1 MKKQIIAKLLV
12 LAMVLAMVPVTVL
25 AASAA
30 GSNLGYSA
38 NYGYYSIGKD
48 TYVVI
53 KPLSANSNKLTLT
66 IENGVG
72 YAIVNDSV
80 IDSFANLVED
90 GKMVVKLEGK
100 VDHISF
106 TSSAKALSALA
117 VKTEADL
124 VFETNFATITF
135 PNDLLAGLG
144 NVGTSN
150 IFMHKADNGASVDME
165 AAGEDVDSS
174 SVKSVAVE
182 AE

>member
-48 TYVVI
+48 TYVVN
-53 KPLSANSNKLTLT
+53 KPISGNKLALT
-66 IENGVG
+66 VEGTTG

-80 IDSFANLVED
+80 IASFADLEKD
-90 GKMVVKLEGK
+90 GQMIVKLDGK
-100 VDHISF
+100 VDRIYF
-106 TSSAKALSALA
+106 TSSVKALSTLA
-117 VKTEADL
+117 ANTEADL

-144 NVGTSN
+144 NVGTSR
-150 IFMHKADNGASVDME
+150 IFMGKADNGASVIME
-165 AAGEDVDSS
+165 AAGEDVDTS
-174 SVKSVAVE
+174 SVKTVAVE